1 MGRAGVCSGVSL
13 ASIARR
19 MTDET
24 DGFMME
30 QSGSMKPTTI
40 LLSLW
45 EPPGGGRVA
54 EGRAEV
60 STRDYNE

>member
-24 DGFMME
+24 DGFMKE
-30 QSGSMKPTTI
+30 QSGSMKPTAI
-40 LLSLW
+40 LLSVGA
-45 EPPGGGRVA
+45 PGGGREA
-54 EGRAEV
+54 EGRAED
-60 STRDYNE
+60 STKAHNE